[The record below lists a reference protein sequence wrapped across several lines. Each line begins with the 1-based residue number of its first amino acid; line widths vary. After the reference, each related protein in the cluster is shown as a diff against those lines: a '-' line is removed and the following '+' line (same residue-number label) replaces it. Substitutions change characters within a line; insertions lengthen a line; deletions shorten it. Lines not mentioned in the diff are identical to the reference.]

1 MSIAESD
8 FILCLPSL
16 WPLKPFRLNQ
26 MNMYTLDFNYIIP
39 IAFPSTLPNR
49 IPPFSPSSPF
59 SALKRLL
66 LSTCLSDP
74 HWDATIEQQL
84 YPASIIAMNI
94 TLYVPAARDTHAE
107 VVGPLHVVADV
118 GDCTH
123 GVLDVL
129 VDCAV
134 YRYID
139 ETT

>member
-1 MSIAESD
+1 MRMGTLLEGPRPPVA
-8 FILCLPSL
+8 LLPRA
-16 WPLKPFRLNQ
+16 RL
-26 MNMYTLDFNYIIP
+26 P
-39 IAFPSTLPNR
+39 AAHR
-49 IPPFSPSSPF
+49 
-59 SALKRLL
+59 
-66 LSTCLSDP
+66 TCIQHNW
-74 HWDATIEQQL
+74 HWDATLEQQL
-84 YPASIIAMNI
+84 YPASIMAMNI

-107 VVGPLHVVADV
+107 VVGPLHVAADV